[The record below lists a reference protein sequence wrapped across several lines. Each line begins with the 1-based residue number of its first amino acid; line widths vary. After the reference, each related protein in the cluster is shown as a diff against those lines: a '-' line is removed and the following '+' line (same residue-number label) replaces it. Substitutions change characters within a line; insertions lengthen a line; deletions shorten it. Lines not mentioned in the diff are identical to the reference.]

1 MNFKKSFLKFCTPNW
16 KHLRVIAVSIK
27 LPDSNK
33 STNSTLYTGN
43 HYLLKD
49 TPANSS
55 HFCLCYRKECI
66 FLKTKKVE
74 FGFLF

>member
-1 MNFKKSFLKFCTPNW
+1 MGNMNFKKSFLKFCTPNW
-16 KHLRVIAVSIK
+16 KYLRVIAVSIK

-49 TPANSS
+49 TPANS
-55 HFCLCYRKECI
+55 LI
-66 FLKTKKVE
+66 FTCVIEKNASFWKQRR
-74 FGFLF
+74 